1 MLNRKK
7 WLWSV
12 YSPSCSEKETELTAD
27 SIIFVPEANQNP
39 YTAWQDSKK
48 DKFWPEFVGNQLHNC
63 RVWSYGYHGDYSD
76 EGPISTAATI
86 LINSYAAQRRID
98 TVTHA
103 YLPALLFKIE
113 ANTVRLLVS
122 KACPAPTQELY
133 SLL

>member
-1 MLNRKK
+1 M
-7 WLWSV
+7 V
-12 YSPSCSEKETELTAD
+12 KETELIAD

-39 YTAWQDSKK
+39 YTAWHDTKK
-48 DKFWPEFVGNQLHNC
+48 KNFWPEFVRNKLCDC
-63 RVWSYGYHGDYSD
+63 RVWSYGYRGDYSD

-103 YLPALLFKIE
+103 YFPALHFKIE
-113 ANTVRLLVS
+113 ANIVRLLVS
-122 KACPAPTQELY
+122 KACPVLTQELY